1 MALLPC
7 IGTAQVAGIGVV
19 SPVVVSNSALIAD
32 FHRRWAWV
40 GYEPSRFGLPEL
52 HWAYAGIASPLV
64 PHWHGAL
71 EVWGRV
77 VQPRF
82 SHVRLRLQGAVRL
95 TAVLGVGIAVT
106 VTRYSVEGMPTRWWG
121 GIDIGMRTNLS
132 PKLKLGSVL
141 ENVVLW
147 SHLKGSSAEQRFSLG
162 VGWSGGTWGAE
173 LDAVI
178 ATLSSPA
185 LSLTT
190 TAELTRA
197 TTIVLRTANSPLQL
211 QLGTHLELSDV
222 ALDLGIAF
230 HSVLG
235 WRHALTVAY
244 RWD

>member
-1 MALLPC
+1 M
-7 IGTAQVAGIGVV
+7 
-19 SPVVVSNSALIAD
+19 SPVAVSNPALITD
-32 FHRRWAWV
+32 FPRKWAWI

-77 VQPRF
+77 IQHRF
-82 SHVRLRLQGAVRL
+82 SHIRLKVQGAVRL
-95 TAVLGVGIAVT
+95 TAVLGVGVAVK
-106 VTRYSVEGMPTRWWG
+106 VTRYSVVGMPTRWWG

-147 SHLKGSSAEQRFSLG
+147 LHPEGASAEQRFGLG
-162 VGWSGGTWGAE
+162 VGWSGEAWGAE
-173 LDAVI
+173 LDAVV
-178 ATLSSPA
+178 ATLSPPT
-185 LSLTT
+185 LNLTA
-190 TAELTRA
+190 TAELTKA
-197 TTIVLRTANSPLQL
+197 TTIVLRTTNSPLQL
-211 QLGTHLELSDV
+211 QLGAHLELSDV